1 MSKSIHL
8 EFGGYGSQKGRWL
21 LWRGVTG
28 CCKLSQVGAG
38 NQTPVLW
45 KSSKCCASLTHLS
58 SPLLLSSSLLL
69 FHMCTD
75 GVGHATAHTWRSEYN
90 FVETV
95 FSSYLYRGSGS
106 PCLHLWTA
114 SPFCRAIMPARD
126 RVSARPRAHESGLVY
141 WPVICALSLYSFP
154 LLGPLHT

>member
-8 EFGGYGSQKGRWL
+8 EFRGYGSQKGRWL

-28 CCKLSQVGAG
+28 CCELSQVGAG

-69 FHMCTD
+69 FLMCTD
-75 GVGHATAHTWRSEYN
+75 GVGHATAH
-90 FVETV
+90 VEV
-95 FSSYLYRGSGS
+95 RIQLCGDSFLLLPLSGSGS

-126 RVSARPRAHESGLVY
+126 RVSARPRAHKSGLVY